1 MEALQG
7 KKLILLFR
15 LLKDASKKK
24 GAKLAFQTEHSTES
38 TLNSD
43 TTITKD
49 GPINTGTSVEEEI
62 PFTCIM
68 ARGDEVA
75 EMLKKAHREAEVV
88 EVWEVDITKKNEND
102 KYPAEYRQ
110 GLITSFSKTANSE
123 DLIELS
129 VTLKVNGIAQS
140 GELTL
145 TADQEEVVQYAF
157 RDTEI
162 VSEESEIVSE

>member
-15 LLKDASKKK
+15 LLKDASTKK

-75 EMLKKAHREAEVV
+75 EMLKKAHREAEIV
-88 EVWEVDITKKNEND
+88 EAWEVDITKKNEIGR
-102 KYPAEYRQ
+102 ASCRER
-110 GLITSFSKTANSE
+110 
-123 DLIELS
+123 
-129 VTLKVNGIAQS
+129 V
-140 GELTL
+140 
-145 TADQEEVVQYAF
+145 
-157 RDTEI
+157 
-162 VSEESEIVSE
+162 